1 MKNKSNNRNKDSNKH
16 RKKDTREEEYIK
28 KVKRIKQ
35 QIN

>member
-1 MKNKSNNRNKDSNKH
+1 MKNKSNDRNKDSNKH
-16 RKKDTREEEYIK
+16 RRKDTREEYIK